1 MNNTIFSFVFSP
13 SLGAKYE
20 LILIHR
26 KRSIVVL
33 TWKLIR
39 ALLSSCDMSYNW
51 PDNYF
56 QSFFN
61 LQ

>member
-20 LILIHR
+20 LILIYQ
-26 KRSIVVL
+26 KWSIVL

-39 ALLSSCDMSYNW
+39 ALLSSCDMGYNW
-51 PDNYF
+51 RDYYF
-56 QSFFN
+56 
-61 LQ
+61 

>member
-13 SLGAKYE
+13 ILGAKYE
-20 LILIHR
+20 LILTYQNW
-26 KRSIVVL
+26 SIVL

-51 PDNYF
+51 RDYYF
-56 QSFFN
+56 QSFFK